1 MEITRETLEHLARRA
16 ARAEAET
23 ADERFALADVEQA
36 IREDVTREATPEEP
50 QAEQL
55 HLFDPTPYEV
65 ER

>member
-16 ARAEAET
+16 ARVEPET
-23 ADERFALADVEQA
+23 AAERLALADVEQA
-36 IREDVTREATPEEP
+36 LHEDIIREATLSEP

-55 HLFDPTPYEV
+55 HLFDPAPYEV